1 MRYSTSRSVRAV
13 PAIFGFAA
21 LVLAAATVPGAA
33 HSPDSTREALAARA
47 GQQPAPQPEK
57 CCFTNPA
64 YSGTCEV
71 VPGKDETCR
80 SILDYLNNPM
90 SQGKGYCSNTTIR
103 SGWKTAA
110 CNAQ

>member
-1 MRYSTSRSVRAV
+1 MPYPTSRALRAV
-13 PAIFGFAA
+13 VAIFGLA
-21 LVLAAATVPGAA
+21 VLAAAAAVPGAA
-33 HSPDSTREALAARA
+33 GSPDEARA
-47 GQQPAPQPEK
+47 ALLARAQQPRPPEK

-71 VPGKDETCR
+71 APGKDETCA

-110 CNAQ
+110 CNSQ

>member
-1 MRYSTSRSVRAV
+1 MPYPTSRAISAV
-13 PAIFGFAA
+13 VAILGLA
-21 LVLAAATVPGAA
+21 VLTAAAVPGAA
-33 HSPDSTREALAARA
+33 GPPDDARAALAARA
-47 GQQPAPQPEK
+47 QQPRPPEK

-71 VPGKDETCR
+71 VPGKDETCA

-110 CNAQ
+110 CNSQ